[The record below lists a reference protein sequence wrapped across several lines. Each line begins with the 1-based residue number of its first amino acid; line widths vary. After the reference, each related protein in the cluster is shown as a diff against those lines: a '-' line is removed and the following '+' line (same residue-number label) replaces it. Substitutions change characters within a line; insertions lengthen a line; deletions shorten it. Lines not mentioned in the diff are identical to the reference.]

1 MTLVE
6 DIKKVVEEGKE
17 KLKDIE
23 VAVKIM
29 EKAHEPVSEE
39 KKAVEE
45 VKARLKRIEEAMPKE

>member
-23 VAVKIM
+23 MAVKIM
-29 EKAHEPVSEE
+29 EKAREPVSEE
-39 KKAVEE
+39 KKAIEE
-45 VKARLKRIEEAMPKE
+45 VKARLKRIEEAIPKE